1 MKLSIKSK
9 LIVAFSIITAL
20 LVGLGLYSLKT
31 IYTMRESSKEISD
44 RWMERL
50 NLAHSI
56 NKAAADFRIAENLHV
71 NSNADSEKKIIET
84 QINGISSQIAK
95 DIEAYKNLMDEEE
108 NKELL
113 DSVISNIKEAND
125 IYNKIKAYSLEGN
138 VTEAE
143 YIFSMDAKINYQI
156 VENRLNEL
164 VAYNQNKAILSR
176 DEANKLFMD
185 SQIILAFVIL
195 LSLVIAII
203 ASVLIILSI
212 TRPIG
217 KLKKSLI
224 KLAES
229 GGDLTAKI
237 EVKSKDEI
245 GDLAAAVNQFIGNI
259 REIMVE
265 VHEDSEKVAQSSSK
279 VSELLSSLK
288 AAVEETSV
296 NIERLSVGME
306 ETAATAEEV
315 GSSTNSIQL
324 SAEFL
329 SQKSQSGSDE
339 ARTISSRASQ
349 LKNSALLSS
358 KNAQDLYQKTKE
370 SLDVAIIKAKNVN
383 KINVLSNSILE
394 ISEQTNLL
402 ALNAAIEAA
411 RAGESGRGFAVVAD
425 EVRKL
430 AEISKG
436 TVDDIKKAVTEVIV
450 SVEEL
455 TQGYTKIM
463 SFIETSITKDYSVMI
478 ETGEKYSNDATFVD
492 NLVSDISGTAQ
503 QLAATVEDIL
513 KAVEDV
519 AITVNDGAEG
529 TMLMSERVADIFQK
543 VNEVQGYT
551 DISGN
556 AADELKASIGKFKI

>member
-71 NSNADSEKKIIET
+71 NSKVESEKNIIDD
-84 QINGISSQIAK
+84 QINSINSKINSNL
-95 DIEAYKNLMDEEE
+95 EAYERLMDEGES
-108 NKELL
+108 KELL
-113 DSVISNIKEAND
+113 DSVKSNLKQANE
-125 IYNKIKAYSLEGN
+125 IYNKIKTYSIEGN
-138 VTEAE
+138 ITEAG

-156 VENRLNEL
+156 VEDRLNEL
-164 VAYNQNKAILSR
+164 VDYNQKEARLSR
-176 DEANKLFMD
+176 DEANKLFQY

-217 KLKKSLI
+217 KLKRSLI
-224 KLAES
+224 NLAES

-237 EVKSKDEI
+237 ELNSKDEI
-245 GDLAAAVNQFIGNI
+245 GDLAAAVNKFIGNI

-265 VHEDSEKVAQSSSK
+265 VHNDSEKVAQSSNK
-279 VSELLSSLK
+279 VSELLSSLR
-288 AAVEETSV
+288 ASVEETSI

-324 SAEFL
+324 NAEFL
-329 SQKSQSGSDE
+329 AQKSQSGSDE

-358 KNAQDLYQKTKE
+358 SNAQELYKKTKE
-370 SLDVAIIKAKNVN
+370 SLDAAIIKAKNVN

-436 TVDDIKKAVTEVIV
+436 TVDDIKKAVTEVIF

-463 SFIETSITKDYSVMI
+463 GFIDTSISKDYSVMI
-478 ETGEKYSNDATFVD
+478 ETGEKYSNDAAFVD

-529 TMLMSERVADIFQK
+529 TMQMSERVADIFQK

-551 DISGN
+551 DISSN